1 MKPSVL
7 IGGVLLA
14 GIIFA
19 FWLGGPDLPSPAK
32 ETVKENTVP
41 DRKTGSSHSIATT
54 EASRLPRE
62 SQTPPSQTQLT
73 EKDGILAAIETAS
86 VSYDPISLP
95 KIQPYLTHPDPEVRA
110 EALNGIV
117 NLGDAAGAA
126 LLREAAER
134 VPSKQEA
141 VRLIEMAEYLEL
153 PVSTTKFLKPQSVVP
168 KAKP

>member
-1 MKPSVL
+1 M
-7 IGGVLLA
+7 
-14 GIIFA
+14 
-19 FWLGGPDLPSPAK
+19 PSPAK
-32 ETVKENTVP
+32 EIIKENAVP
-41 DRKTGSSHSIATT
+41 DQKAGSSAIIAST
-54 EASRLPRE
+54 EASRLPGE

-73 EKDGILAAIETAS
+73 EKDDILAAIETAS
-86 VSYDPISLP
+86 VTYVPVSLP
-95 KIQPYLTHPDPEVRA
+95 KIQPYLTHPDPEVRE

-126 LLREAAER
+126 LLREAAQR
-134 VPSKQEA
+134 SPSKQEA